1 MGIARYRENA
11 DFASCN
17 SILLRRFNS
26 LLKNTMVSC
35 SLLRGQ
41 SLRESF
47 EEACV
52 LWLRLNSHDLPEF
65 DRKAMYLEN
74 IRLLRIR
81 KKKFKQELKEKR
93 S

>member
-1 MGIARYRENA
+1 M
-11 DFASCN
+11 
-17 SILLRRFNS
+17 
-26 LLKNTMVSC
+26 LKNTMVSC

-52 LWLRLNSHDLPEF
+52 LWLKLNGHELPEF
-65 DRKAMYLEN
+65 DRKTMYLEN

-81 KKKFKQELKEKR
+81 RKQVKEELNAKVDWRKK

>member
-1 MGIARYRENA
+1 M
-11 DFASCN
+11 
-17 SILLRRFNS
+17 LLRRFNS

-52 LWLRLNSHDLPEF
+52 LWLKLNSHDLPEF
-65 DRKAMYLEN
+65 DRKTMYLEN

-81 KKKFKQELKEKR
+81 KKKFKQELKEKK

>member
-1 MGIARYRENA
+1 M
-11 DFASCN
+11 
-17 SILLRRFNS
+17 
-26 LLKNTMVSC
+26 LKNTMVSC

-52 LWLRLNSHDLPEF
+52 LWLQLNSHDLPEF
-65 DRKAMYLEN
+65 ERKVVYLEN

-81 KKKFKQELKEKR
+81 RKEIKQQLKEKR
-93 S
+93 EREES